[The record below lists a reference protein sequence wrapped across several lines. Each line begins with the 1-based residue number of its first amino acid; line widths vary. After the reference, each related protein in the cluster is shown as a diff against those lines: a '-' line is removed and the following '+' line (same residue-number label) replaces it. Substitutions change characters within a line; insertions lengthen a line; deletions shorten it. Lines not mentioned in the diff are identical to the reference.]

1 MFGAISANASP
12 SYWPHDALPG
22 STSGLYGYSSGTS
35 FSSPEVAGAAALVWA
50 ANPELSAT
58 DVAAVLKETAA
69 GNAGAWNP
77 NTGFGRLDA
86 AAAVAR
92 AQALLTGP
100 PAVTLAG
107 TRNGTH
113 IDLSWSAPGATTYKL
128 TVSRDGGLARML
140 QGATIETRASYNLEL
155 GHTYSFRA
163 SSPDRFG
170 LMRNS
175 VPFVVSLPQSSAKL
189 TLRASPKRG
198 RSRLLVRVWASL
210 APGDA
215 SVPRGSRTV
224 RLEAFDGSRWRAFG
238 RAARTNTTGLA
249 DWSVRLRRGSYEI
262 RARFAGALDVVAATS
277 DGVSLRVR

>member
-1 MFGAISANASP
+1 MFGAISANANP

-77 NTGFGRLDA
+77 NTGLGRLDA

-155 GHTYSFRA
+155 GHTYSFSLAAMEALCDSSAGVSSGRA
-163 SSPDRFG
+163 SSCSTVCSSPSWRFSCSK
-170 LMRNS
+170 LMR
-175 VPFVVSLPQSSAKL
+175 SSPAFRAPGGNGEAR
-189 TLRASPKRG
+189 LRAGSRAPWE
-198 RSRLLVRVWASL
+198 RSRA
-210 APGDA
+210 
-215 SVPRGSRTV
+215 
-224 RLEAFDGSRWRAFG
+224 
-238 RAARTNTTGLA
+238 
-249 DWSVRLRRGSYEI
+249 
-262 RARFAGALDVVAATS
+262 
-277 DGVSLRVR
+277 